1 VSVVYA
7 ETCPGVVVLDCR
19 RLRSYPGKMT
29 RRSGSGAYRVMRRFA
44 WQGVI
49 IALPALPLLAVSL
62 ETRGGLRLLTAIVAI
77 ALLLLGS
84 RRMALGD
91 TWERG
96 ADNERRVGKALER
109 LRADGWLVVHDLPRD
124 YGNIDHIACG
134 RNGIYTIE
142 TKSRRYD
149 ERKDLNQAWGHAR
162 WLSRRL
168 GIPVSPLLCIVE
180 RDLKP
185 HTRRGVHI
193 LPLTDLSSDLQRQP
207 MNEPGETIRRD
218 IVALEQQPTH
228 DAALLDDPPPEL
240 HARTAPPT
248 SDGR

>member
-1 VSVVYA
+1 M
-7 ETCPGVVVLDCR
+7 
-19 RLRSYPGKMT
+19 MT
-29 RRSGSGAYRVMRRFA
+29 RRSGSGAYRVMHRFA
-44 WQGVI
+44 WQGVVM
-49 IALPALPLLAVSL
+49 ALPALALLAVSL
-62 ETRGGLRLLTAIVAI
+62 ETRGRPRLITAAAAIV
-77 ALLLLGS
+77 LLLLAG
-84 RRMALGD
+84 RRMSLGD

-96 ADNERRVGKALER
+96 ADNERRVGRSLER
-109 LRADGWLVVHDLPRD
+109 LRADGWLIVHDLRRD

-162 WLSRRL
+162 WLSHQL

-193 LPLTDLSSDLQRQP
+193 LALNDLALYLQRQP
-207 MNEPGETIRRD
+207 PNEPGETVRQSIM
-218 IVALEQQPTH
+218 AL
-228 DAALLDDPPPEL
+228 D
-240 HARTAPPT
+240 
-248 SDGR
+248 